1 MLARKLA
8 CWVAATAVPFSQVD
22 GLIKGRFPVYFAGA
36 LRGQSLPP
44 GRSECSKPQ
53 VRAAQSRVASLG
65 AEREKR

>member
-44 GRSECSKPQ
+44 SSQSLRALAHLMVPGPQ
-53 VRAAQSRVASLG
+53 
-65 AEREKR
+65 

>member
-44 GRSECSKPQ
+44 LPRNFALLAHQVVPGPQSVSRRSAGPE
-53 VRAAQSRVASLG
+53 
-65 AEREKR
+65 

>member
-44 GRSECSKPQ
+44 SSQSLRVSAPDGTW
-53 VRAAQSRVASLG
+53 AAVS
-65 AEREKR
+65 